1 MVLQTSRLLLRP
13 AGEPDIEPL
22 HRLWAE
28 PGVRRFLWDD
38 EVIPLDRARRR
49 ASQPGNLVLPALRP
63 LDRRPVGRSATSRL
77 LRVPPLRVGRGAGA
91 VVRVVGDT
99 LRPRSCPRSGPCG
112 RHLGV
117 RDAPRHPHRRG
128 DRPAQ
133 HGVDADAG
141 TAGNTVRAAGT
152 TTGSRHPILHAR
164 HCRPGAS
171 RLMDVLHL
179 KKIDR

>member
-22 HRLWAE
+22 HRLWTE

-38 EVIPLDRARRR
+38 EVIPLDRARAVVLASLETWSSRR
-49 ASQPGNLVLPALRP
+49 YGLWT
-63 LDRRPVGRSATSRL
+63 VGRSATSRL
-77 LRVPPLRVGRGAGA
+77 LRVPPFRVGRGAGA

-99 LRPRSCPRSGPCG
+99 LGPRSCPRSGPCG

-117 RDAPRHPHRRG
+117 RDAPRHPHRRS

-133 HGVDADAG
+133 HGVGAGTG
-141 TAGNTVRAAGT
+141 TAGNAVRAAGT

-164 HCRPGAS
+164 RSRPGAP